1 MESRWDIHD
10 VMHLFLSEP
19 SGISALDPVFILH
32 SFVMCV
38 FFMHLFVHCIIL
50 LFCIILGLDKNH
62 LPDFLPAFLDTF
74 QVSVEI
80 GPHLSVTPGC

>member
-10 VMHLFLSEP
+10 VMYLFLSAP
-19 SGISALDPVFILH
+19 SGVSALDPVFLFH

-38 FFMHLFVHCIIL
+38 LFYLFVCCIIS

-62 LPDFLPAFLDTF
+62 LPDFLPVFLDTF